1 MFPWADRPVAVDLH
15 GTAFAAAK
23 TDLVLEA
30 VATLSPD
37 LADHLFRE
45 CWARATHPD
54 LGRRFSTWGPSDH
67 VAKVEIA
74 AQMVAD
80 RHNLRFILA
89 LQVDD
94 VEIVGS
100 DAPHGR
106 PSDEAMRMKS
116 A

>member
-1 MFPWADRPVAVDLH
+1 VTMH
-15 GTAFAAAK
+15 GTAFAIGD
-23 TDLVLEA
+23 TDLVLLA
-30 VATLSPD
+30 VGTLSPD
-37 LADHLFRE
+37 LRDHLFRE
-45 CWARATHPD
+45 CWCRAGGSSYFPD
-54 LGRRFSTWGPSDH
+54 LGREHAWDPVDH
-67 VAKVEIA
+67 LSKVDVA

-89 LQVDD
+89 IQVDD